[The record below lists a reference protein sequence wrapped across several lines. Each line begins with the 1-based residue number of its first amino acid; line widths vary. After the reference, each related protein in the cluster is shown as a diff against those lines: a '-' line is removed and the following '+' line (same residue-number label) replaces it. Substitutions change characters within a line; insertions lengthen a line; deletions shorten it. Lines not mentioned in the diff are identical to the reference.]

1 MKVGVLSDGDD
12 LSSEVSEDFGHAPYF
27 LIVDYD
33 TLDYEVVENEFM
45 DAEGAGMK
53 VANAIVG
60 IGVDAVIT
68 GGIGSHGYDIL
79 TKAGIKVSF
88 DEEGTVEE
96 CMNAFKRRVERD
108 RKFAYTPFL
117 FPHINLCN

>member
-1 MKVGVLSDGDD
+1 MKIGVLAEGDD
-12 LSSEVSEDFGHAPYF
+12 LSSYVADDFGHAPFF

-33 TLDYEVVENEFM
+33 TLDYTVVENEFVNAM
-45 DAEGAGMK
+45 GAGMK
-53 VANAIVG
+53 VAEAIVG
-60 IGVDAVIT
+60 LGVDAVIT

-96 CMNAFKRRVERD
+96 CVNAFKRRIERD
-108 RKFAYTPFL
+108 RKFV
-117 FPHINLCN
+117 

>member
-1 MKVGVLSDGDD
+1 MNMRVGVLSEGDE
-12 LSSEVSEDFGHAPYF
+12 LTSYVSDDFGHAPYF

-33 TLDYEVVENEFM
+33 TLDYEVVKNEFA

-53 VANAIVG
+53 VANAIVD

-68 GGIGSHGYDIL
+68 GGIGSHGYNIL

-108 RKFAYTPFL
+108 RKFA
-117 FPHINLCN
+117 

>member
-1 MKVGVLSDGDD
+1 MNMKVGVLSDGDD

-45 DAEGAGMK
+45 DAEGAGMR
-53 VANAIVG
+53 VAPAIVG

-68 GGIGSHGYDIL
+68 GGLAPPGSDIR
-79 TKAGIKVSF
+79 TQAGLPVSF

-108 RKFAYTPFL
+108 RKFA
-117 FPHINLCN
+117 

>member
-1 MKVGVLSDGDD
+1 M
-12 LSSEVSEDFGHAPYF
+12 
-27 LIVDYD
+27 
-33 TLDYEVVENEFM
+33 
-45 DAEGAGMK
+45 
-53 VANAIVG
+53 
-60 IGVDAVIT
+60 IT

-108 RKFAYTPFL
+108 RKFA
-117 FPHINLCN
+117 

>member
-1 MKVGVLSDGDD
+1 MKIGVLSEGDD
-12 LSSEVSEDFGHAPYF
+12 LSSYVCDDFGHAPYF

-33 TLDYEVVENEFM
+33 TLDYTVVENEFIN
-45 DAEGAGMK
+45 AEGAGMK
-53 VANAIVG
+53 VADAIVS

-79 TKAGIKVSF
+79 TKAGIRVSF

-96 CMNAFKRRVERD
+96 CLEAFKRRIEHEK
-108 RKFAYTPFL
+108 KFQ
-117 FPHINLCN
+117 

>member
-1 MKVGVLSDGDD
+1 MKMKIGVLSEGDD
-12 LSSEVSEDFGHAPYF
+12 LSSYVSDDFGHAPYF

-33 TLDYEVVENEFM
+33 TLDYTVVKNEFTN
-45 DAEGAGMK
+45 AEGAGMK
-53 VANAIVG
+53 VAEAIVS

-79 TKAGIKVSF
+79 NKAGIKVSY

-96 CMNAFKRRVERD
+96 CVNAFKRRRERD
-108 RKFAYTPFL
+108 MA
-117 FPHINLCN
+117 

>member
-1 MKVGVLSDGDD
+1 MNMKVGVLSDGDD

-108 RKFAYTPFL
+108 RKFA
-117 FPHINLCN
+117 

>member
-1 MKVGVLSDGDD
+1 MKIGVLSEGEE
-12 LSSEVSEDFGHAPYF
+12 LTSYVSDDFGHAPYV

-33 TLDYEVVENEFM
+33 TLDYEVVVNDFM
-45 DAEGAGMK
+45 NSEGAGMK
-53 VANAIVG
+53 MADALVSIK
-60 IGVDAVIT
+60 VDAVIT

-96 CMNAFKRRVERD
+96 CVEAFKRRIGRES
-108 RKFAYTPFL
+108 
-117 FPHINLCN
+117 

>member
-1 MKVGVLSDGDD
+1 MMKIGVLSEGDE
-12 LSSEVSEDFGHAPYF
+12 LSSYVCDDFGHAPFF

-33 TLDYEVVENEFM
+33 TFDYAVVENEFI

-53 VANAIVG
+53 VAEAIVG
-60 IGVDAVIT
+60 LKVDAVIT

-79 TKAGIKVSF
+79 TKAGIKVCY

-96 CMNAFKRRVERD
+96 CLEAFKRRRERD
-108 RKFAYTPFL
+108 KKFE
-117 FPHINLCN
+117 